1 MDEIELR
8 PLMPEEADAAR
19 AVVVARLG
27 GTRYEARALE
37 QLEVALTFEDPE
49 YMALLAAEPVSR
61 QLVGLVMF
69 GAVAGA
75 QRVTKL
81 HALLADDEE
90 TCAALADAVRTVA
103 AESGERLVVA
113 EVPEDVVFRDPV
125 AALRRSGFH
134 EEGRVDDFVA
144 DGIGLR
150 FLVWRARA
158 TSPPSAPSGRATGTP
173 PR

>member
-8 PLMPEEADAAR
+8 PLMPEDADAAR

-49 YMALLAAEPVSR
+49 YMALLAAELQSGK
-61 QLVGLVMF
+61 LVGLVLF

-75 QRVTKL
+75 QRTTKL
-81 HALLADDEE
+81 HLLLGDDEG
-90 TCAALADAVRTVA
+90 TCGALGDAVRTVA
-103 AESGERLVVA
+103 SESGERMVVA
-113 EVPEDVVFRDPV
+113 ELPDDLVFRETT
-125 AALRRSGFH
+125 AALRDGGFH

-144 DGIGLR
+144 DGVGLR
-150 FLVWRARA
+150 FLVWRA
-158 TSPPSAPSGRATGTP
+158 
-173 PR
+173 

>member
-1 MDEIELR
+1 MRMNEIELR
-8 PLMPEEADAAR
+8 PLMPEDADAAR

-27 GTRYEARALE
+27 GTRYEVRALE

-49 YMALLAAEPVSR
+49 YMAFLAAGPTSG
-61 QLVGLVMF
+61 QLVGLALF

-81 HALLADDEE
+81 HALLGDDQG

-103 AESGERLVVA
+103 SESGERMVVA
-113 EVPEDVVFRDPV
+113 ELPEDMVVDDAV
-125 AALRRSGFH
+125 AALRATGFH
-134 EEGRVDDFVA
+134 EEGRVEDFVA

-150 FLVWRARA
+150 FLVWRAR
-158 TSPPSAPSGRATGTP
+158 
-173 PR
+173 